1 VSEASQGAAAPPLF
15 TARFFTMCGFTFTVF
30 LSLFQLLPT
39 APFRILDLGGS
50 KAIAGL
56 FLGMLTYASAL
67 SAPITGALADRIG
80 KRRMLLVTSVAICG
94 FSLAYAASRNYWVPL
109 VLVFFHGLFWSGLL
123 SASSAYMTE
132 VIPESRRAEGIGY
145 WGMATMLAT
154 AVSPGVGLWM
164 YGHGWAWLCVGTA
177 FLNVVMAAIA
187 WHLPPDTTVAARLS
201 RDRLIGGGLVEW
213 RVVAVALALF
223 LCSFGYGGIMSFVAV
238 RCDELG
244 IAPRSLFFMS
254 FATTVFVTRIFSG
267 RLADQVGH
275 RRFLLPCLAL
285 VTVGLALTAAAQTR
299 TELVVAASVFGLGF
313 GNQYPAFVGHVMKF
327 VDPARRGA
335 AFGGILAA
343 FDTGV
348 GTGSIGVGALAERFG
363 FAPAFG
369 IAAGLSAFS
378 IPYFIW
384 AEKRFLEREPRQ
396 SPAADPTFL

>member
-1 VSEASQGAAAPPLF
+1 V
-15 TARFFTMCGFTFTVF
+15 
-30 LSLFQLLPT
+30 
-39 APFRILDLGGS
+39 
-50 KAIAGL
+50 
-56 FLGMLTYASAL
+56 
-67 SAPITGALADRIG
+67 
-80 KRRMLLVTSVAICG
+80 
-94 FSLAYAASRNYWVPL
+94 
-109 VLVFFHGLFWSGLL
+109 
-123 SASSAYMTE
+123 
-132 VIPESRRAEGIGY
+132 
-145 WGMATMLAT
+145 
-154 AVSPGVGLWM
+154 
-164 YGHGWAWLCVGTA
+164 
-177 FLNVVMAAIA
+177 IA
-187 WHLPPDTTVAARLS
+187 WQLPPDTTVAARLS
-201 RDRLIGGGLVEW
+201 RDRLIGGSLVEW
-213 RVVAVALALF
+213 RVVAVAIALF

-384 AEKRFLEREPRQ
+384 AEKRFLERKPRQ
-396 SPAADPTFL
+396 PPAADPTFL